1 MKFLYSLTAEIR
13 LQNLT
18 SKGTKKEGKKE
29 GREGSC
35 AGPYGLLGTETFPCP
50 SFLIYKE

>member
-18 SKGTKKEGKKE
+18 SKGTKKEGGKKKKKNHTE
-29 GREGSC
+29 IGRKVR
-35 AGPYGLLGTETFPCP
+35 AAVLDGTHIPDR
-50 SFLIYKE
+50 